1 MKIKDSLH
9 VYEMDCLGDGNSQTT
24 ITVYVNALKLFTQYI
39 GADTEV
45 STIDERAVRNFF
57 IFLRTQYVPANSDI
71 PGRLSTA
78 SVHRYWKALRS
89 FFKWAKREIKMEP
102 PDKDISMPAWEN
114 KEIDP
119 YTQDEVK
126 RLLIASERSIPVCK
140 MSAKA
145 YSWELP
151 DQIRNRAIILLLL
164 DTGLRPG
171 ELCRLMVEDLS
182 LAEGKLFIKP
192 YQPGKTLSGF
202 VYFQDRTKRAIQD
215 YLDTPRVI
223 NPKSPIFV
231 TSDTETSLQPNT
243 LQKMFSRLGRKA
255 KVERCNT
262 YRFRHTFAIEY
273 LRNGGDVFSLQALM
287 RHKRISTTRKYVK
300 FIGQDYERI
309 HRFASP
315 VSNWKL

>member
-1 MKIKDSLH
+1 MKIIDSLY
-9 VYEMDCLGDGNSQTT
+9 VYEMDCLGDGNSRTT
-24 ITVYVNALKLFTQYI
+24 ITVYVNALKLFAQYI

-45 STIDERAVRNFF
+45 SAINERTIRNFF
-57 IFLRTQYVPANSDI
+57 IYLRTQYVPENSDI
-71 PGRLSTA
+71 PGRLSSA
-78 SVHRYWKALRS
+78 SIHRYWKALRS
-89 FFKWAKREIKMEP
+89 YFKWAKREIKMDP

-126 RLLIASERSIPVCK
+126 RLLIASERSIPICK
-140 MSAKA
+140 ISTKS

-171 ELCRLMVEDLS
+171 ELCRLMIEDLS
-182 LAEGKLFIKP
+182 LADGTMFVKP

-202 VYFQDRTKRAIQD
+202 VYFQGRTKRAIKD
-215 YLDTPRVI
+215 YLNPRRI
-223 NPKSPIFV
+223 LSQKSPLFV
-231 TSDTETSLQPNT
+231 TSDTNAPLQPST
-243 LQKMFSRLGRKA
+243 LQKIFSRLGEKA
-255 KVERCNT
+255 KIDRCNT

-273 LRNGGDVFSLQALM
+273 LRNGGDVFSLQTLM

-309 HRFASP
+309 HRIASP
-315 VSNWKL
+315 VSNWRL